1 MPYLNHHTPGEGA
14 ADIGSEAPPS
24 LDAFYIQQAS
34 GSFGVPLDVPE
45 INAYDHA
52 AAGSGLPSS
61 TLPLRGPPNMVGW
74 PPASRPSGTA
84 GPHDIQP
91 HDESEVLHSA
101 PHGYPTSLGAMPPL
115 PGSTR
120 NFPTSVYRP
129 TDPTTHR
136 HMMMDQDAGRP
147 PRPLQKRQ
155 RTSPVPFGES
165 IDMQSRFRG
174 AGPGP
179 GRPRLPT
186 RGISARRDIE
196 TGTHGDGL
204 TDFLPNTEVPAAPGS
219 DLASWILG
227 PDDVPQRPQ
236 AFPMDPSAYYRS
248 GMAPPPASG
257 IRLDMP
263 SLATAQPPMGVPKDL
278 APLRSQAPNSDDEP
292 LYVNAKQYQRI
303 LKRRVARSR
312 MEEKRRHMF
321 MMAIK
326 QREEEK
332 NGGPTEISEEWVSG
346 LLALDEES
354 KKPYL
359 HESRHKHAM
368 RRPRGPGGRFLT
380 TEEIRKRN
388 EEIAAQKSNEEKAG
402 DEGVPSASS
411 ATKEGTSD
419 APQQSAKP
427 FASSLEY
434 SGPRTDEPKENPHN
448 TVNVEPSSGA
458 PDADAPPSTIAD

>member
-1 MPYLNHHTPGEGA
+1 MPYLNQHAPGEGA

-52 AAGSGLPSS
+52 ATGNGLSS
-61 TLPLRGPPNMVGW
+61 NTLPLRGHPNMVGW
-74 PPASRPSGTA
+74 PAASRPSGTA

-91 HDESEVLHSA
+91 HEDADVLHTA
-101 PHGYPTSLGAMPPL
+101 PHGYPASLGAMPPL
-115 PGSTR
+115 PGSAR
-120 NFPTSVYRP
+120 NFPTNVYRP
-129 TDPTTHR
+129 TDPSSHR
-136 HMMMDQDAGRP
+136 HMIMDQDAGRP

-179 GRPRLPT
+179 GRPRLPS
-186 RGISARRDIE
+186 RGISRRDIE
-196 TGTHGDGL
+196 TGSHGDGL
-204 TDFLPNTEVPAAPGS
+204 SDFLPHTGEAPAAPGS

-227 PDDVPQRPQ
+227 PDDAPQRQQ
-236 AFPMDPSAYYRS
+236 AFPLDPSAYYRT

-263 SLATAQPPMGVPKDL
+263 GMSAAQPSMGVPKEL

-303 LKRRVARSR
+303 LKRRVARAR

-388 EEIAAQKSNEEKAG
+388 EEIAAQKSKEEKAS
-402 DEGVPSASS
+402 DEGASTASS
-411 ATKEGTSD
+411 TIKEGASEVSQQPAGPYVSSVKNSTS
-419 APQQSAKP
+419 Q
-427 FASSLEY
+427 
-434 SGPRTDEPKENPHN
+434 TDEQEGESHN
-448 TVNVEPSSGA
+448 TVGVAPSSGVS
-458 PDADAPPSTIAD
+458 DADAPSSTIAE

>member
-1 MPYLNHHTPGEGA
+1 
-14 ADIGSEAPPS
+14 
-24 LDAFYIQQAS
+24 
-34 GSFGVPLDVPE
+34 
-45 INAYDHA
+45 
-52 AAGSGLPSS
+52 
-61 TLPLRGPPNMVGW
+61 
-74 PPASRPSGTA
+74 
-84 GPHDIQP
+84 
-91 HDESEVLHSA
+91 
-101 PHGYPTSLGAMPPL
+101 
-115 PGSTR
+115 
-120 NFPTSVYRP
+120 
-129 TDPTTHR
+129 
-136 HMMMDQDAGRP
+136 
-147 PRPLQKRQ
+147 
-155 RTSPVPFGES
+155 
-165 IDMQSRFRG
+165 
-174 AGPGP
+174 
-179 GRPRLPT
+179 
-186 RGISARRDIE
+186 
-196 TGTHGDGL
+196 
-204 TDFLPNTEVPAAPGS
+204 
-219 DLASWILG
+219 
-227 PDDVPQRPQ
+227 
-236 AFPMDPSAYYRS
+236 
-248 GMAPPPASG
+248 
-257 IRLDMP
+257 
-263 SLATAQPPMGVPKDL
+263 MGVPKDL